1 MPRSTTTVVEIK
13 TATEIATMR
22 EAGRVVARALAAC
35 REAAQVGTSLLEL
48 DEVARTVLEEAGA
61 RSSFLN
67 YRPRFAPTPF
77 PGVIC
82 ASVNDVVVHGIPD
95 NYRLRDGDLLSVDF
109 GAELDGFHGDAAI
122 SLVVGTGTSAD
133 ETLIA
138 TAQEALAA
146 GIAAA
151 LPGNRLGDIGHAIG
165 TIGRRAGYGMP
176 RDFGGHGIG
185 RRMHEDPSVPN
196 DGKPGRGFRL
206 NPGLVLALEPMFMAG
221 GQDEY
226 RIGPDGWA
234 LSTIDGSQAAHVE
247 HSVAITEDG
256 PLVLTEL

>member
-1 MPRSTTTVVEIK
+1 VVEIK

-22 EAGRVVARALAAC
+22 EAGRVVAHTLAAC
-35 REAAQVGTSLLEL
+35 REAARAGTSLLEL
-48 DEVARTVLEEAGA
+48 DEVARTVIGEAGA
-61 RSSFLN
+61 RSSFLH

-77 PGVIC
+77 PAVIC
-82 ASVNDVVVHGIPD
+82 TSVNQVVVHGIPD
-95 NYRLRDGDLLSVDF
+95 MYRLGDGDLLSIDC

-122 SLVVGTGTSAD
+122 SLVVGAADPVD

-165 TIGRRAGYGMP
+165 TIGRRAGYGIP

-196 DGKPGRGFRL
+196 DGRAGRGFRL
-206 NPGLVLALEPMFMAG
+206 QPGLVLALEPMFMAG
-221 GQDEY
+221 GHDDY
-226 RIGPDGWA
+226 TVGPDGWA
-234 LSTIDGSQAAHVE
+234 LSTIDGSRAAHVE
-247 HSVAITEDG
+247 HSVAVTDDG
-256 PLVLTEL
+256 PLVLTEP

>member
-1 MPRSTTTVVEIK
+1 VVEIK

-22 EAGRVVARALAAC
+22 EAGRVVARTLAAC
-35 REAAQVGTSLLEL
+35 RDAAQVGTSLLEL
-48 DEVARTVLEEAGA
+48 DEVARTVLKETGA

-77 PGVIC
+77 PAVIC
-82 ASVNDVVVHGIPD
+82 ASVNQVVVHGIPD
-95 NYRLRDGDLLSVDF
+95 KYLLRDGDLLSVDF

-122 SLVVGTGTSAD
+122 SFVVGTAARAD
-133 ETLIA
+133 EALIA

-165 TIGRRAGYGMP
+165 TIGRRAGYGIP

-196 DGKPGRGFRL
+196 TGKPGRGFRL
-206 NPGLVLALEPMFMAG
+206 TPGLVLALEPMFMAG
-221 GQDEY
+221 GQDDY
-226 RIGPDGWA
+226 QIGPDGWT

>member
-1 MPRSTTTVVEIK
+1 MVEIK

-22 EAGRVVARALAAC
+22 EAGRVVAHALAAC
-35 REAAQVGTSLLEL
+35 RAAARVGTSLLEL
-48 DEVARTVLEEAGA
+48 DEVARSVIEKAGA

-82 ASVNDVVVHGIPD
+82 ASVNQVVVHGIPD

-122 SLVVGTGTSAD
+122 SLVVGRADPAD
-133 ETLIA
+133 EALIA

-165 TIGRRAGYGMP
+165 TIARRAGYGMP

-185 RRMHEDPSVPN
+185 RRMHEEPSVPN
-196 DGKPGRGFRL
+196 DGKSGRGVRL
-206 NPGLVLALEPMFMAG
+206 EPGLALAIEPMFMAG
-221 GQDEY
+221 GRDEY
-226 RIGPDGWA
+226 RTGPDGWA
-234 LSTIDGSQAAHVE
+234 LSTIDGSRAAHVE
-247 HSVAITEDG
+247 HSVAITDDG
-256 PLVLTEL
+256 PLVLTEP

>member
-122 SLVVGTGTSAD
+122 SLIVGTGTSAD

-138 TAQEALAA
+138 SAQEALAA

>member
-122 SLVVGTGTSAD
+122 SLAVGTGTPAD